1 MKKTRICE
9 LLDIEYPII
18 QAPMI
23 WITSAELVAAVSNAG
38 GLGTIGPNAG
48 TTTIS
53 TDVDI
58 VGQRLKEQIRKTRGL
73 TNKPFAVNIA
83 IGHGTS
89 KQYSDRYADIVIEE
103 QVPVAI
109 VSQGSANIY
118 IKDLHRAGIKV
129 LHVVS
134 TVDHAK
140 KAEAAGVDAVVTS
153 GFEGGG
159 HSGWDAL
166 CTITL
171 VPQVADAVKVPII
184 AGGGIADARGFVAS
198 LALGAE
204 GAYMGTRFIGT
215 EESRAHNNVKQALV
229 EANDTSTIS
238 ITHSADRQSF
248 SASRTK
254 PEIGGKA
261 AEPEYQDSGT
271 HYHSGLRRALKTK
284 FYMECLSLLDSG
296 TSPDALQAFANSPIP
311 GEEGIPRGLAGLLQG
326 DLANGI
332 VSCGQAA
339 GIIKE
344 VLSVDKLIRGLMEEA
359 TTIIAKLQ

>member
-1 MKKTRICE
+1 MV
-9 LLDIEYPII
+9 L
-18 QAPMI
+18 
-23 WITSAELVAAVSNAG
+23 ITSAELVAAVSNAG

-48 TTTIS
+48 ATTIS

-58 VGQRLKEQIRKTRGL
+58 VGQRLKEQIRETKGL

-89 KQYSDRYADIVIEE
+89 KQYSDCCADIVIEE

-109 VSQGSANIY
+109 VSQGSANMY

-140 KAEAAGVDAVVTS
+140 KAEAAGVDAIITS

-166 CTITL
+166 CTITI

-184 AGGGIADARGFVAS
+184 AGGGIADARGFVAA

-204 GAYMGTRFIGT
+204 GAYMGTRFIST
-215 EESRAHNNVKQALV
+215 KECRAHNNVKQAIV
-229 EANDTSTIS
+229 EANDTSTVS
-238 ITHSADRQSF
+238 IVHGTNRQSLSTTRIKSGTEDNF
-248 SASRTK
+248 V
-254 PEIGGKA
+254 
-261 AEPEYQDSGT
+261 EPESQHTGMR
-271 HYHSGLRRALKTK
+271 GLRRALKTK
-284 FYMECLSLLDSG
+284 FYIECQALLDSG
-296 TSPDALQAFANSPIP
+296 TPPDELQAFANSPVP
-311 GEEGIPRGLAGLLQG
+311 GEEGTHRAIAGFLKG
-326 DLANGI
+326 DLVNG
-332 VSCGQAA
+332 VLSCGQAA
-339 GIIKE
+339 GVIKE
-344 VLSVDKLIRGLMEEA
+344 VLSVDELIRGLMEEA
-359 TTIIAKLQ
+359 TAIIAKLR

>member
-1 MKKTRICE
+1 MKKARICE

-48 TTTIS
+48 ATTIS

-73 TNKPFAVNIA
+73 TNKAFAVNIA
-83 IGHGTS
+83 IGQGIS
-89 KQYSDRYADIVIEE
+89 KHYSDRYADIVMAE

-109 VSQGSANIY
+109 VSQGTANIY
-118 IKDLHRAGIKV
+118 IKELHRAGIKV

-140 KAEAAGVDAVVTS
+140 KAEAAGVDAVVTN
-153 GFEGGG
+153 GFEAGG

-184 AGGGIADARGFVAS
+184 AGGGIADARGFVAA

-215 EESRAHNNVKQALV
+215 KECRAHNNVKQALV
-229 EANDTSTIS
+229 DANDTSTVS
-238 ITHSADRQSF
+238 IVHGADRQSF
-248 SASRTK
+248 SATRIKPGTEDKSVK
-254 PEIGGKA
+254 PES
-261 AEPEYQDSGT
+261 QDTGMRFG
-271 HYHSGLRRALKTK
+271 GLRRALKTK
-284 FYMECLSLLDSG
+284 FYMECLALLDSG
-296 TSPDALQAFANSPIP
+296 TSPNELQAFADSPVP
-311 GEEGIPRGLAGLLQG
+311 GEEGTHRALAGFLKG
-326 DLANGI
+326 DLVNG
-332 VSCGQAA
+332 VLSCGQAA
-339 GIIKE
+339 GMIKE
-344 VLSVDKLIRGLMEEA
+344 VLSVDELIRGLMEEA
-359 TTIIAKLQ
+359 TAIIAKLR